1 MANKRGG
8 GGGVIACRLQRTE
21 WGLKTKTKQ
30 SKNKWTMEEVYCNVG
45 GEIKS
50 TEDIEWEQEPKNEEL
65 AENGNGKRGV

>member
-1 MANKRGG
+1 
-8 GGGVIACRLQRTE
+8 
-21 WGLKTKTKQ
+21 
-30 SKNKWTMEEVYCNVG
+30 VG